1 MSSYEALAGRYDA
14 LTADVHYEVWA
25 DYAEKHFRRAGLPVH
40 TVLDLACGT
49 GSCAAAVCA
58 SMAGFTGRSVKVH
71 LALGELLIEWAEN
84 GHIYM
89 TGPAEEIFE
98 GNIK

>member
-49 GSCAAAVCA
+49 GSLTEL
-58 SMAGFTGRSVKVH
+58 MARSGYDMIGIDNSGY
-71 LALGELLIEWAEN
+71 ADR
-84 GHIYM
+84 
-89 TGPAEEIFE
+89 
-98 GNIK
+98 

>member
-1 MSSYEALAGRYDA
+1 
-14 LTADVHYEVWA
+14 
-25 DYAEKHFRRAGLPVH
+25 
-40 TVLDLACGT
+40 
-49 GSCAAAVCA
+49 
-58 SMAGFTGRSVKVH
+58 MAGFTGRSVKVH

>member
-40 TVLDLACGT
+40 TVLT
-49 GSCAAAVCA
+49 WP
-58 SMAGFTGRSVKVH
+58 AGPE
-71 LALGELLIEWAEN
+71 A
-84 GHIYM
+84 
-89 TGPAEEIFE
+89 
-98 GNIK
+98 